1 MLNFVHQLLT
11 FLSLSAVCCRS
22 CSLSVLAHRCCRK
35 EMMRAVNQ
43 NGEAEAVL
51 SIVDM
56 KIWVIAVLSLDK
68 DCGLELNVS

>member
-1 MLNFVHQLLT
+1 
-11 FLSLSAVCCRS
+11 
-22 CSLSVLAHRCCRK
+22 
-35 EMMRAVNQ
+35 MMRAVNQ

-68 DCGLELNVS
+68 NCGLELNVS